1 MDPNTIYKTST
12 SRAFDEIRKRVEE
25 KAGLEGFR
33 VLHIHDV
40 QTTLMEKGFSAE
52 PTVIIEVC
60 NAGLA
65 SEALKLDP
73 LSALMMPCKV
83 VIQEKEG
90 QVTLSTL
97 LPEGLVEGEL
107 LRSLARK
114 VGVKLVSLMDSAAS
128 VPSCCRI

>member
-1 MDPNTIYKTST
+1 MNPNTVYKTST
-12 SRAFDEIRKRVEE
+12 SRSFEETRKRVEE

-33 VLHIHDV
+33 ILHIHDV
-40 QTTLMEKGFSAE
+40 QATLKEKGFATE

-73 LSALMMPCKV
+73 LSALIMPCKV

-97 LPEGLVEGEL
+97 LPEGLVEGEPL
-107 LRSLARK
+107 KSLAQK
-114 VGVKLVSLMDSAAS
+114 VGVKLVSLIDTAAS
-128 VPSCCRI
+128 APFCCRI